1 MYNTS
6 NIAELLD
13 TDRRNINYY
22 IRQGHLKATMIDGD
36 YKITQKDYF
45 SFREEYYDTDK
56 RHSNRGIAKKLT
68 DTQVLL
74 IGAISKDTQNN
85 NISFEKFKNKYECK
99 KDLIPQIDDFIIYKR
114 DRCIRYDN
122 ASKGYRY
129 AQLSDIY
136 NLAEITIRGIVN
148 EIQNKEN
155 FF

>member
-1 MYNTS
+1 MYTTS
-6 NIAELLD
+6 DIAELLEIE
-13 TDRRNINYY
+13 RRNINYY

-36 YKITQKDYF
+36 YEITQKDYF

-56 RHSNRGIAKKLT
+56 RYSSRGIAKKLT

-74 IGAISKDTQNN
+74 IGAIFKDTQNN

-122 ASKGYRY
+122 DSKGYRY

-148 EIQNKEN
+148 QTKIRSD
-155 FF
+155 F